1 MKESSRT
8 NLDSMAEFRAKSDTN
23 WLQQG
28 EIGSEKLYTEIHE
41 FLKNQVIDDKCSPYD
56 KVKLWSEYSA
66 SHMKAQDP
74 PFSDFITYHS
84 TS

>member
-1 MKESSRT
+1 MITQPYYSHIPNEHGTVDEYENVNQQMKESSRT

-41 FLKNQVIDDKCSPYD
+41 FLKNQVVSWYYKILSY
-56 KVKLWSEYSA
+56 
-66 SHMKAQDP
+66 
-74 PFSDFITYHS
+74 
-84 TS
+84 